1 MARWGRPT
9 ESCHLAVDIRAAQ
22 APAAGATEPIW
33 KDIIVALASRC
44 GCGCSAGLLDQFA
57 VLLLMEP
64 PQVRFAELL
73 QLLREVHDL
82 EAAAELLEWDQET
95 YMPEQGAEARGR
107 QLATLRKVAHERFT
121 GDRAGHLLDSLSAAF
136 DDPRSFEASLVRA
149 SRRDFDRAVRLP
161 AALVAEMARV
171 SARARVAWRAAREQ
185 DNFARFAPH
194 LRQIVQ
200 LSIRKAEALGYASCR
215 YDALLD
221 EYEPEMTTERVTVVF
236 EALRGELVPFVRELT
251 AADAPRDDFLRE
263 VYPTSAQWDFGID
276 VLRDI
281 GYDFR
286 SGRQDVSAHPFSTSF
301 SIKDVRI
308 TTRLNERYLPSAL
321 FGSLHEAGHALYE
334 QGIDP
339 ALEGTPL
346 ASGTSLGM
354 HESQSRLWE
363 NQVGRSRAFW
373 RHYYSRLQ
381 ARFDSQLGH
390 VSREAFYRAIN
401 RVSPSLIRVEAD
413 EVTYNLHIMLRFELE
428 LALIE
433 ERITVEELPEAWNA
447 AMVNYLGI
455 RPESNAQGVLQD
467 IHWALG
473 AFGYFP
479 TYALGNLMAAQLY
492 ARAKEV
498 MPDLDEA
505 VARGCFSPLLQWLR
519 AHVHTHGRKMTAEEI
534 LESATGAGLS
544 ARPWLQDAKDKFGAL
559 YGIR

>member
-1 MARWGRPT
+1 
-9 ESCHLAVDIRAAQ
+9 
-22 APAAGATEPIW
+22 
-33 KDIIVALASRC
+33 
-44 GCGCSAGLLDQFA
+44 
-57 VLLLMEP
+57 MEA
-64 PQVRFAELL
+64 PQVHFAELL
-73 QLLREVHDL
+73 RLLREVHDL

-95 YMPEQGAEARGR
+95 YMPEEGAGARGR

-121 GDRAGHLLDSLSAAF
+121 GDRTGHLLDSLSAAF
-136 DDPRSFEASLVRA
+136 DDPLSFEASLVRA

-161 AALVAEMARV
+161 SALVAEMAQV
-171 SARARVAWRAAREQ
+171 SARARVAWRVAREQ
-185 DNFARFAPH
+185 DDYAHFAPH

-221 EYEPEMTTERVTVVF
+221 EYEPEMTTERVTAVF
-236 EALRGELVPFVRELT
+236 GALRDELVPFVRELA
-251 AADAPRDDFLRE
+251 AADAPRDDFLHE
-263 VYPTSAQWDFGID
+263 EYPASAQWDFGMD

-286 SGRQDVSAHPFSTSF
+286 RGRQDVSAHPFSTSF

-308 TTRLNERYLPSAL
+308 TTRLNKRYLPSAL

-363 NQVGRSRAFW
+363 NQVGRSHAFW
-373 RHYYSRLQ
+373 RHYFGRLQ
-381 ARFDSQLGH
+381 ARFESQLGR
-390 VSREAFYRAIN
+390 VSRKAFYRAIN
-401 RVSPSLIRVEAD
+401 RVCPSHIRVEAD
-413 EVTYNLHIMLRFELE
+413 EVTYNLHIMLRYELE

-433 ERITVEELPEAWNA
+433 ERITVEDLPEAWNA
-447 AMVNYLGI
+447 AMEEYLGI
-455 RPESNAQGVLQD
+455 RPESDAQGVLQD

-492 ARAKEV
+492 ARAQEV
-498 MPDLDEA
+498 IPDLDDA
-505 VARGCFSPLLQWLR
+505 VACGDFAPLLRWLR
-519 AHVHTHGRKMTAEEI
+519 AHVHVHGRKMTAEEI
-534 LESATGAGLS
+534 LVRTTGTGLS
-544 ARPWLQDAKDKFGAL
+544 AGPWLRYVEDKFGAL